1 VARDLADVEPR
12 CRKLIAEHS
21 GEAPDDIELGI
32 ELRLPATI
40 QDRLDVIRQHCERYL
55 YRGAQIVTPYNIDEV
70 DPTGAPFRRAVH
82 DDQGFIGK
90 VSELVNLT

>member
-1 VARDLADVEPR
+1 MIYWMRHKHPSLTWKQIR
-12 CRKLIAEHS
+12 RRYYGTNRIAEA
-21 GEAPDDIELGI
+21 GVVLFNPKEM
-32 ELRLPATI
+32 T
-40 QDRLDVIRQHCERYL
+40 VERYL